1 MGAIV
6 APVGISLRLS
16 FSLTLAIGTP
26 HSGRVTIANMV
37 SESAVGSNSKSMGAI
52 VAPLGISLTLA
63 IVTPHSGRVAIANMV
78 SESTV
83 GSNSKSV
90 GAIVAPVGISLG
102 LGFRLCSHKGK
113 QGENYEHLHLECRMT
128 QASLPH

>member
-1 MGAIV
+1 MDVSSSVAHVRVTNNTAIVSHSHSVVGSNSNSMGAIV

-16 FSLTLAIGTP
+16 FSLTLAIVTP

-52 VAPLGISLTLA
+52 VAPLGISLRLSFSLTLA

-78 SESTV
+78 SKSTV
-83 GSNSKSV
+83 GS
-90 GAIVAPVGISLG
+90 
-102 LGFRLCSHKGK
+102 
-113 QGENYEHLHLECRMT
+113 
-128 QASLPH
+128 